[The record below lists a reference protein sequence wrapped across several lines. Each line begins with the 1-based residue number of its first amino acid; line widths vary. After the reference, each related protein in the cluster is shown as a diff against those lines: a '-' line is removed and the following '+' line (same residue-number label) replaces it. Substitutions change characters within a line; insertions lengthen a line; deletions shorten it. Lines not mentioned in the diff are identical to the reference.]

1 MVKTK
6 AASCP
11 TMFRRIYHGCSR
23 CNHILERSQWLLEPK
38 DWKLQK
44 LGSGGNG
51 EVYRARCPETGC
63 EHAAK
68 FLPYSSGRWECDVTE
83 RVQKDASRH
92 ILKAIC
98 SGISK
103 HPAGGA
109 SDSVP
114 QIVLLLEL
122 MSEDLFEAVFT
133 PSAISVRM
141 LNKNCALKHVAYQLL
156 EAVRGQYQFQSPV
169 SDARSLTRVVD
180 SHSRSWRH
188 PRRCENGE
196 PHGEVLAGVWH
207 PEAR

>member
-1 MVKTK
+1 MIRTK
-6 AASCP
+6 AASRP

-38 DWKLQK
+38 EWKLQK

-51 EVYRARCPETGC
+51 EVYKARCPETGC

-68 FLPYSSGRWECDVTE
+68 FLPYPTGRWECDVTE

-92 ILKAIC
+92 ILRAIC

-103 HPAGGA
+103 NPAGGA

-114 QIVLLLEL
+114 KIVLLLEL

-133 PSAISVRM
+133 PSPISIGM
-141 LNKNCALKHVAYQLL
+141 LDKNCALKHVAYQLL
-156 EAVRGQYQFQSPV
+156 EAVRGQCQPQSRTQEACP
-169 SDARSLTRVVD
+169 LTRVVD
-180 SHSRSWRH
+180 SHPRNRRH
-188 PRRCENGE
+188 PRRCEDGE
-196 PHGEVLAGVWH
+196 PYGEVLAGVRH
-207 PEAR
+207 PQAR